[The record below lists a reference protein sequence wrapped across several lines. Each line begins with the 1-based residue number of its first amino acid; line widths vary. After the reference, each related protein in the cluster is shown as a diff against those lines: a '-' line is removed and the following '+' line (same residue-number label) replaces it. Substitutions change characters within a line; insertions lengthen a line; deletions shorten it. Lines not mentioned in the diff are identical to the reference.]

1 MSNLSIATNALNDI
15 FIGMD
20 GNLATVRNL
29 QAVLQDCEHAM
40 KAQLGEM
47 VLATT
52 KGLPTMDTVWLQ
64 QRLPQ
69 FDAAARKTLR
79 AINGVTDVPSFASIV
94 MQNTLVYRAVIST
107 EYGTGI
113 VTNG

>member
-1 MSNLSIATNALNDI
+1 MANLSIATDARNDI
-15 FIGMD
+15 YIGAD
-20 GNLATVRNL
+20 GNLAMASGL
-29 QAVLQDCEHAM
+29 QAVLQDCEHTM

-69 FDAAARKTLR
+69 FSAAARKALR
-79 AINGVTDVPSFASIV
+79 AVSGVTDVPSFAAV
-94 MQNTLVYRAVIST
+94 VENNTLIYRAVIST

>member
-1 MSNLSIATNALNDI
+1 MSNLSIATNSANDI
-15 FIGMD
+15 YVGAD
-20 GNLATVRNL
+20 GNLATVRGL

-47 VLATT
+47 VLATN

-69 FDAAARKTLR
+69 FNAAARRTLR
-79 AINGVTDVPSFASIV
+79 AISGVKDVAAFVSAV
-94 MQNTLVYRAVIST
+94 EGNALVYRAVIST